1 MQNKKKRP
9 FTQEELAEAME
20 ELDEEAFERR
30 NRTMY
35 TLEYF
40 LDLAG
45 WRLVEDDGTEWR
57 WGDKV
62 SWWEP
67 IGEEYVA
74 AIGVIQGFNFDE
86 ETAIIKVATPFTG
99 DVMEIPVRFLTKLS

>member
-1 MQNKKKRP
+1 MKKRP
-9 FTQEELAEAME
+9 FTREELAEAME

-30 NRTMY
+30 NRKVY

-40 LDLAG
+40 LDAAG

-62 SWWEP
+62 SWEEP
-67 IGEEYVA
+67 IGAEYVTV
-74 AIGVIQGFNFDE
+74 IGVIQGFNFDE
-86 ETAIIKVATPFTG
+86 EAAIIKVATPFTG
-99 DVMEIPVRFLTKLS
+99 DTMEIPVRFLEKLS